1 MSELDALA
9 RKGAERQNAEAR
21 TARGDAHAERHSSS
35 RAIAA
40 LSLSRLRNW
49 WVASKVAAVLVSV
62 VGGILGI
69 AFAWSLEEQHPANE
83 HHAYELGLIAC
94 IAGIGIFVALPF
106 VMKRIATRAGYAQVE
121 ETKQWIAGLPFA
133 VEGYLDVVGRE
144 KWLAKLGSGTP
155 SLDPIANQTGSS
167 DEYFA
172 VVIAL
177 HPVGE
182 RPPADFM
189 GKLLDGL
196 GSPFSHKTYRA
207 GESKFSFSGG
217 PNGAVV
223 ARYLHRMITRM
234 LVPLH
239 ERYPMRS
246 VWIDVDRDRA
256 ACKH

>member
-1 MSELDALA
+1 MSELDDLA
-9 RKGAERQNAEAR
+9 RKGAERQNAEER
-21 TARGDAHAERHSSS
+21 AERHDAPAKPHSSS
-35 RAIAA
+35 QAIAA

-49 WVASKVAAVLVSV
+49 WVASKVAAVLVLV

-83 HHAYELGLIAC
+83 LHAYKLGLIAC
-94 IAGIGIFVALPF
+94 IAGVALFVALPF
-106 VMKRIATRAGYAQVE
+106 VMKRIATQAGYARVE

-167 DEYFA
+167 DEYFD

-177 HPVGE
+177 HAIGE

-196 GSPFSHKTYRA
+196 GSPFTHKTYRA
-207 GESKFSFSGG
+207 GDSKFSFNGG

-223 ARYLHRMITRM
+223 ARDLHRMIVRM

-246 VWIDVDRDRA
+246 VRIYVDRD
-256 ACKH
+256 